1 MGTISLGLEIP
12 QKHDIYF
19 NKIEDTHSSSPISGS
34 VVLMIQSNNNSNAE
48 LVDLDYLRISLVRD
62 VTTSDPNRASS
73 GEHLLGRLNRW
84 FTTNPKRTPHD
95 TTTPRSCSIIE
106 EVTLHIPHLFPELQ
120 VGYSLQK
127 GRVYKIPFHIP
138 IPANLPS
145 TLTTGLGDIKYLV
158 VASAITMRGEHLGAS
173 EEITLLQH
181 LIPEDD
187 VVERTRTYRNSNLV
201 TKIIL
206 TQKIAAITSSK
217 LPVTAEVFV
226 RPPATPVDR
235 STEYKCVAI
244 RGISWRIEEVVR
256 LFYEQEC
263 EGEPRSECSQIVEK
277 ICYRQIC
284 KGFQKGYWKTLPATK
299 STDRSADCQ
308 DPSVEI
314 ALKIE
319 LPDSQAFTPEV
330 DLSCYEGSFIR
341 IESPELPP
349 TFQPSPSLL
358 STTQQRIILTT
369 EHRLRLDISTTE
381 DTFDTCDHSLVDRK
395 PVRMANNASFPLQII
410 HKAEGKM
417 EEFLS
422 QGSPPRYDEV
432 PISPPKYP
440 D

>member
-1 MGTISLGLEIP
+1 MGAISLGLEIP

-19 NKIEDTHSSSPISGS
+19 NKIGDTHSSSPISGS
-34 VVLMIQSNNNSNAE
+34 VVLMTQSNKNSHPD
-48 LVDLDYLRISLVRD
+48 LVDLDYLKISFVRD
-62 VTTSDPNRASS
+62 VTASDQNHASS
-73 GEHLLGRLNRW
+73 GDHLLGRMNRW
-84 FTTNPKRTPHD
+84 FTTNPKTTPHD
-95 TTTPRSCSIIE
+95 TTTTRNCSIIE
-106 EVTLHIPHLFPELQ
+106 EVTLHIPHLSPELQ

-127 GRVYKIPFHIP
+127 GRIYKIPFHIP

-145 TLTTGLGDIKYLV
+145 TLTTSLGYIKYFV
-158 VASAITMRGEHLGAS
+158 VASAITTIGEHLGAR

-187 VVERTRTYRNSNLV
+187 LVQRTRTYRNSNLV
-201 TKIIL
+201 TKITF
-206 TQKIAAITSSK
+206 TQNMAAITSSN
-217 LPVTAEVFV
+217 LPVTAKVFV
-226 RPPATPVDR
+226 RPPATPADR

-244 RGISWRIEEVVR
+244 RGISWRIEEVVK
-256 LFYEQEC
+256 LFYEQEY
-263 EGEPRSECSQIVEK
+263 ESEAPSECSQIEEK
-277 ICYRQIC
+277 IYSRQIC
-284 KGFQKGYWKTLPATK
+284 KGFQKGYWKTLPAAK

-308 DPSVEI
+308 DPSVDI
-314 ALKIE
+314 ALEIVF
-319 LPDSQAFTPEV
+319 PNSQAFTPEV
-330 DLSCYEGSFIR
+330 DISCYEASFSR
-341 IESPELPP
+341 TDSSEPSPS
-349 TFQPSPSLL
+349 FQPSLL

-381 DTFDTCDHSLVDRK
+381 DTFDTLDHSLVDRK

-440 D
+440 DE